1 MRDCTDRRVTS
12 PTWDPPPP
20 RKQALKSKI
29 QHRQTTV
36 GQGSIIITDNYFGT
50 WHYEKYC
57 ELNSALLHEE
67 FEIPTLHNKF
77 FEILKFVVLS
87 KVQGRVSFW
96 VKFSGLIRKVRILE
110 KSYQSPRI
118 FIVQT

>member
-67 FEIPTLHNKF
+67 FEIPTLHSTF
-77 FEILKFVVLS
+77 FEILKIVVLS
-87 KVQGRVSFW
+87 EV
-96 VKFSGLIRKVRILE
+96 
-110 KSYQSPRI
+110 
-118 FIVQT
+118 

>member
-87 KVQGRVSFW
+87 KVEHISFW